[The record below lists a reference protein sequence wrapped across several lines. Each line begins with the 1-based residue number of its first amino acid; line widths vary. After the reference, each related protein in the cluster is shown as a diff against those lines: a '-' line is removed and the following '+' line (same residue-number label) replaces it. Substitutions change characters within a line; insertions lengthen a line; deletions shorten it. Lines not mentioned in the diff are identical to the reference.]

1 MPDLIRAYDN
11 QNQPIVTPKTGTLRM
26 TYFNLVRLKRGQ
38 AYRAKVEGFETLYA
52 VMTGNA
58 DIEVGGTAFRGIGQR
73 KDIWSGNADSVYAT
87 AGAAVLVWANAD
99 GTEVAVAGGICD
111 KSYPPFRVP
120 PTEVEMVDVGS
131 PDTRSHRRIFH
142 LLGQNG
148 VGRAGNLLV
157 SELYA
162 DHGCW
167 SGYPPHKHDEDRGSI
182 ETAHEELYHYRFR
195 PETGFGAQLSFQPDG
210 SSKVFLTRN
219 GDTFLLDRGYH
230 PTVTSPGHE
239 EYIFTVLVGQTKRGL
254 VQYFKE
260 DYGYL
265 MQRIPGIQSMV
276 DKFK

>member
-11 QNQPIVTPKTGTLRM
+11 KSQPIVTPKTGTLRM
-26 TYFNLVRLKRGQ
+26 TYFNLVRLDRGQ
-38 AYRAKVEGFETLYA
+38 EYGTKVEGFETLYA
-52 VMTGNA
+52 VMTGNV
-58 DIEVGGTAFRGIGQR
+58 DIEVDSTAFTGIGQR

-87 AGAAVLVWANAD
+87 TGAAVRVRANAD

-111 KSYPPFRVP
+111 RAYAPFRVP

-167 SGYPPHKHDEDRGSI
+167 SGYPPHKHDEDRGGA

-210 SSKVFLTRN
+210 SSQCFM
-219 GDTFLLDRGYH
+219 
-230 PTVTSPGHE
+230 TS
-239 EYIFTVLVGQTKRGL
+239 IF
-254 VQYFKE
+254 
-260 DYGYL
+260 
-265 MQRIPGIQSMV
+265 
-276 DKFK
+276 